1 MRWTLL
7 ANKFY
12 VASRTAGEILSA
24 DLSGNTGIAVLVSNG
39 LSQPYGVALD
49 LAANHVYFTE
59 FITGTINRVDF
70 DGTGEV
76 VIVAGLNRPT
86 GLRLDATNGY
96 LYFTEWAGQ
105 KVRRV
110 DLDGSK
116 LTDILV
122 PGDGLGNMIDLE
134 IYRRPSSGTSETA
147 IHYIPFRSEI
157 PLLFLL
163 ALTGLWLIKPPR
175 K

>member
-1 MRWTLL
+1 
-7 ANKFY
+7 
-12 VASRTAGEILSA
+12 
-24 DLSGNTGIAVLVSNG
+24 
-39 LSQPYGVALD
+39 
-49 LAANHVYFTE
+49 VYFAE

-110 DLDGSK
+110 DLDGSN

-147 IHYIPFRSEI
+147 VHYIPFRSEI
-157 PLLFLL
+157 PLLLLL